1 MVDALYEKVRKMR
14 KDLDVPVDPK
24 AIDGWKEKWK
34 NAIDI
39 EKYVRKE

>member
-1 MVDALYEKVRKMR
+1 MKMR

-24 AIDGWKEKWK
+24 AIDGWKEKLK

>member
-1 MVDALYEKVRKMR
+1 MELR

-24 AIDGWKEKWK
+24 AIDAWKEKWK